1 MASYGPRAEGTNGLD
16 YLYRERVDDRYKTS
30 AINKNRLKWCIFSHY
45 ILVFAIITKLMPE
58 ILDKLDIFVL
68 EVEELFVPKPLLW
81 EWLWLLSIPVTF
93 FGLSACNK
101 SSYKNIKKFALGTLT
116 CSVLPILIGAF
127 CYASDCYEFV
137 TEGLTD
143 NVATWQG
150 LPYAMLWYV
159 FFFVAIQVHMF
170 ELYFANC
177 LMQAWVPKK
186 KTQ

>member
-1 MASYGPRAEGTNGLD
+1 VLVLKFDEPLIYD
-16 YLYRERVDDRYKTS
+16 FS
-30 AINKNRLKWCIFSHY
+30 ALNKNRLKWCIFTHY
-45 ILVFAIITKLMPE
+45 ILVLAIITKLMPE

-81 EWLWLLSIPVTF
+81 EWLWLLSVPVTF
-93 FGLSACNK
+93 FGLSACSK
-101 SSYKNIKKFALGTLT
+101 SSYKNIKKFALGTLL
-116 CSVLPILIGAF
+116 CSLLPILIGGC
-127 CYASDCYEFV
+127 CYAADCYEFV
-137 TEGLTD
+137 TEGITD
-143 NVATWQG
+143 NVAMWQG

-159 FFFVAIQVHMF
+159 FFFVAIQVHVF